1 MGGLKPWSKVLEAKL
16 FEYFED
22 ARAIYVVTE
31 LCTGGNIGELDAQV
45 KNGLGMIG
53 DLGFLGGLGWEY
65 EFFFCTQCFLV
76 SSLKGLE

>member
-1 MGGLKPWSKVLEAKL
+1 MKENSSGFSGPQGLGPLANFFQAKL

-45 KNGLGMIG
+45 KKFRES
-53 DLGFLGGLGWEY
+53 FLGGFWGPFLGGKN
-65 EFFFCTQCFLV
+65 V
-76 SSLKGLE
+76 GI